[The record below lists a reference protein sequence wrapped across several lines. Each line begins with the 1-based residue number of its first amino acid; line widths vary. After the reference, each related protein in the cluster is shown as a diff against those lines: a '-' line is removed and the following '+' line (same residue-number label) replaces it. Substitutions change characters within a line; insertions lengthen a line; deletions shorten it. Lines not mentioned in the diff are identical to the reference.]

1 MECLPRLNWEN
12 CNSTYDT
19 PIIVFYGISIGL
31 HLLTLIIY
39 LIILILDLW
48 KAISIINRIKNI
60 AFKMR
65 LSVILYSTSIIIHH
79 IGLLQKKLYFPIPIL
94 ELSYNIYCIFLF
106 MSLLLL
112 IRYWIILSNTLINE
126 EKKYKRIVNISTN
139 MLVLFLSLFMIITDI
154 VFFIRAELTIIIIN
168 IQYIIW
174 AAACLL
180 IGILFLIYGTKIT
193 KRITESN
200 NISSD
205 RNMNKIRFWFKFI
218 YLMYTIL
225 PIPYAT
231 VYIIQMIMNDFHVY
245 PVVWFIVY
253 GFFNLAGPLTG
264 AILYPILKGNK

>member
-19 PIIVFYGISIGL
+19 SLLTFYGISIGL
-31 HLLTLIIY
+31 HLFTLITY

-48 KAISIINRIKNI
+48 KAISIINKIKNI

-65 LSVILYSTSIIIHH
+65 LSVILYSLSIIIHH
-79 IGLLQKKLYFPIPIL
+79 IGLLQKKSYFPIVIL

-126 EKKYKRIVNISTN
+126 EKKYKRIVNMMTN
-139 MLVLFLSLFMIITDI
+139 MLVLFLSLFMVITDI
-154 VFFIRAELTIIIIN
+154 VFFIRKELTVIIIN
-168 IQYIIW
+168 IQYVVW

-180 IGILFLIYGTKIT
+180 IGILFVIYGTKIT
-193 KRITESN
+193 NRIAESN
-200 NISSD
+200 NISID
-205 RNMNKIRFWFKFI
+205 RNIDKIRFWFKFI

-225 PIPYAT
+225 PIPYAA
-231 VYIIQMIMNDFHVY
+231 VYIILMIMNDFNLY

-264 AILYPILKGNK
+264 AILYPILKGQQ